1 MKAVAYS
8 RVSTAGQ
15 AEKGVS
21 MEDQKLKIEQY
32 ADLYGFSIT
41 EFITDGGESAKNLNR
56 PGVQRILTMMKQQ
69 EIEAVIVAKLDRL
82 TRSVRDLADIVE
94 LANRKN
100 ISLISV
106 NERLDTGTA
115 AGRMI
120 LNMLGV
126 ISQWERET
134 IGERTQTALEYKKGT
149 AKAYNGV
156 SLYGYRNY
164 KGNLITDD
172 GEQKI
177 ISVVMNLHNEKHF
190 VSEICRTLEEQGL
203 KTRCGKTKWH
213 SKVVKKI
220 IKDFQLREKIDSAQ
234 IKAFAA

>member
-100 ISLISV
+100 ISL
-106 NERLDTGTA
+106 
-115 AGRMI
+115 
-120 LNMLGV
+120 
-126 ISQWERET
+126 
-134 IGERTQTALEYKKGT
+134 
-149 AKAYNGV
+149 
-156 SLYGYRNY
+156 
-164 KGNLITDD
+164 
-172 GEQKI
+172 
-177 ISVVMNLHNEKHF
+177 F
-190 VSEICRTLEEQGL
+190 P
-203 KTRCGKTKWH
+203 
-213 SKVVKKI
+213 
-220 IKDFQLREKIDSAQ
+220 
-234 IKAFAA
+234 

>member
-1 MKAVAYS
+1 MKAVAYT
-8 RVSTAGQ
+8 RVSTIGQ

-21 MEDQKLKIEQY
+21 MEDQKQKIIQY
-32 ADLYGFSIT
+32 ADLYGFSIS
-41 EFITDGGESAKNLNR
+41 EFVMDGGESAKNLNR
-56 PGVQRILTMMKQQ
+56 PGVQRILAMMKQH
-69 EIEAVIVAKLDRL
+69 EIDAVIVAKLDRL

-106 NERLDTGTA
+106 NEHIDTGTA

-134 IGERTQTALEYKKGT
+134 IGERTQTALEYKKSIG
-149 AKAYNGV
+149 KAYNGV
-156 SLYGYRNY
+156 SLYGYRNCG
-164 KGNLITDD
+164 GNLIPNET
-172 GEQKI
+172 EQEI
-177 ISVVMNLHNEKHF
+177 IDVVMNLHKNKHF
-190 VSEICRTLEEQGL
+190 VSEICRRLEEKGF
-203 KTRCGKTKWH
+203 KTRCGKTRWH

-220 IKDFQLREKIDSAQ
+220 IEDSGLREKINSAQ
-234 IKAFAA
+234 FAAIAA